1 MKPRSLLHTIVPLSF
16 SLIVGCGLSDP
27 QPPTIRADSGVP
39 QTDSQGQ
46 TKMQRPTV
54 DPLPPSACADTIPL
68 MGNAPSGSSVFVIGG
83 GTSGL
88 ATDAHPVT
96 GRFCLDVPLKKNA
109 MNHFEVRA
117 QDPIL
122 GMSEPEM
129 VSVSHSTCGDDVPDP
144 TPNEVPSSNVA
155 LGAQGTESESPDEG
169 NLGFLTDGKT
179 STTVTYSGGYGWGDF
194 SGWASIKLDKVYMA
208 SKVVVRWRDGQSSGG
223 NNYGQKYAVLYSSM
237 SDPGDPDLKNG
248 YWTVIEVDSG
258 NGGEDLFDLKD
269 SKPLIRH
276 IAVWM
281 KQDGASWTWTET
293 FSISEIEVWDV
304 PQQNGTTTTG
314 NSSKTCSNSSTAP

>member
-1 MKPRSLLHTIVPLSF
+1 MTRRSHLHTILMPLSF

-27 QPPTIRADSGVP
+27 QPPTIRTDSGVP
-39 QTDSQGQ
+39 QTDGQGQ
-46 TKMQRPTV
+46 KMQRPTV

-68 MGNAPSGSSVFVIGG
+68 MGNAPAGSSVFVIGG

-96 GRFCLDVPLKKNA
+96 GRFCMDVPLKKNTV
-109 MNHFEVRA
+109 NNFEVRA

-129 VSVSHSTCGDDVPDP
+129 VSISHTTCNDDVPDP
-144 TPNEVPSSNVA
+144 TPEQVPSQNVA

-169 NLGFLTDGKT
+169 NVGFLTDGKAST
-179 STTVTYSGGYGWGDF
+179 SVTYSGGYGWGDF
-194 SGWASIKLDKVYMA
+194 GGWVSLKLDKVYMA
-208 SKVVVRWRDGQSSGG
+208 SKIVVRWRDGSSSGG
-223 NNYGQKYAVLYSSM
+223 SEYGAKYSVLYSSM

-248 YWTVIEVDSG
+248 YWTVIEMNSG
-258 NGGEDLFDLKD
+258 DGGEDLFSLES

-276 IAVWM
+276 VAIWM
-281 KQDGASWTWTET
+281 KQDGASWTWSET
-293 FSISEIEVWDV
+293 FAIAEVEVWDA
-304 PQQNGTTTTG
+304 PQQGATTPTG